1 MPAFENIL
9 QMVEAAV
16 KQGLLDY
23 EADPAK
29 YDEDADIPNGKGRE
43 EEEDVYV
50 EESSAATV
58 KACKRPWW
66 VCQPYVRPL
75 LKEALEKGS
84 LTMSKKERKK
94 LAEDEGAAEKG
105 KLDGKEEGEKV
116 GMGEDG
122 RREATEREKVDR
134 EDGLEAREM
143 PRQSMVCG

>member
-1 MPAFENIL
+1 
-9 QMVEAAV
+9 MVEAAV

-29 YDEDADIPNGKGRE
+29 YEEDTDLPNGESE
-43 EEEDVYV
+43 EENVYE

-75 LKEALEKGS
+75 LKEAFEKGS

-94 LAEDEGAAEKG
+94 LADEEEGAEKRRLIG
-105 KLDGKEEGEKV
+105 KKEGKGV
-116 GMGEDG
+116 GNGEDG
-122 RREATEREKVDR
+122 GREATEREKVDR
-134 EDGLEAREM
+134 EDGLETREM